1 MTFLIFLP
9 NAKSKYIYIGTCF
22 TNSINAV
29 VNRNKIALIV
39 KIISKYIC
47 NRREKLRIYI
57 HKTQRIDIRSIREK
71 RNKKIFFTDGV

>member
-57 HKTQRIDIRSIREK
+57 HKNWKKEFK
-71 RNKKIFFTDGV
+71 NNKSG